1 VATRNS
7 GASLLRRGLA
17 LIALALC
24 GTAAADTPAPPVPGP
39 PPSAVFTSYVD
50 AAASGGG
57 GGRAAPS
64 PQLAVVL
71 VNGKERDTGIAIV
84 IDPTGKTL
92 VALDYLVAAL
102 GLPTRVTED
111 AYVVTTPL
119 GDARVPLAAVTEIQ
133 GYSYVDTD
141 TLSRAFA
148 SEIRFDSGEFAL
160 RIDTSWQNQDT
171 ETIPKGAKAPPQA
184 PADVLAPKLSLS
196 QWHAEVDYLRQGNGQ
211 GDAFTSTTDLGGALG
226 DGYWRLRYYDD
237 LENRRYVDSWSWVTG
252 SGNSRFLVGRQ
263 IVSLATLLPS
273 IYLTGAQAAYTN
285 RPNLMYGTAATN
297 GEIIAARFNAP
308 RTVNGKGPPGG
319 TAELRRDGQVIARQ
333 PIRLDGTFEFREQNL
348 NGGHVQI
355 AVFDRSNPQVPVR
368 IEEIYEQAS
377 DQALPA
383 GAYVHYAGI
392 GTTAN
397 PLDPELRNGR
407 TAGFYQWR
415 QGLTNSLTG
424 IAAVIDDGSERRS
437 TAGVV
442 WTSPWLGAW
451 ALSGATGTHGN
462 ASQLLG
468 NGARGE
474 FFWRAD
480 LRRDEAGFSSALSPA
495 REDYNAEAGIAF
507 ATSEVCRLVA
517 RHFDSPGQPSVDFI
531 KPAVAWQA
539 SRELSLSARP
549 DLDGRYAFYAAYL
562 PAPGWRL
569 GLTRYRTRTDLD
581 VDKQL
586 DGQHSLRGEF
596 SDDSQLGRR
605 AGVFAQGSTMGALP
619 IVWTAGLL
627 RGEHHTGYLLDGG
640 MEVYPGVSVH
650 AQAVDDPLLGSD
662 SLGFGNGPPNSPAS
676 TRLIELSVVVD
687 FAVTPSGLARGGY
700 RMGLNNSGGISG
712 AIRAADGP
720 IALTRLRGVG
730 VILDGLLRGE
740 VDANGRFLISDLTP
754 GVYALELDSEKLPL
768 EYQPIDRV
776 RRVQVKSGA
785 VTQLDFAIALRLGFA
800 GRITLDGNPAKTP
813 VEVSV
818 SNETGTVVATSK
830 ADAWGYYRVDGIAP
844 GRYSVAART
853 EAEHRGAEIH
863 IELKDRFLFGQN
875 LALELKP

>member
-1 VATRNS
+1 VATRDS
-7 GASLLRRGLA
+7 SAKIQRRGLA
-17 LIALALC
+17 LIALFLC
-24 GTAAADTPAPPVPGP
+24 GMAQADTPPSIPGSGP
-39 PPSAVFTSYVD
+39 NAVFTNYVD
-50 AAASGGG
+50 AASSSGGG

-102 GLPTRVTED
+102 GLPTRVSED

-119 GDARVPLAAVTEIQ
+119 GDARIALSMVTEIQ

-141 TLSRAFA
+141 TLSKAFA

-160 RIDTSWQNQDT
+160 RVDTSWQNPEADASA
-171 ETIPKGAKAPPQA
+171 KGAKAPPQA

-196 QWHAEVDYLRQGNGQ
+196 QWHAEVDYLRYGQ

-226 DGYWRLRYYDD
+226 DGYWRMRYYDD

-252 SGNSRFLVGRQ
+252 TGNSRFLVGRQ

-285 RPNLMYGTAATN
+285 RPNLMFGQAATN

-397 PLDPELRNGR
+397 PLDPGLRNGH

-415 QGLTNSLTG
+415 QGLTNSITG
-424 IAAVIDDGSERRS
+424 IAAVIDDGTERRS

-451 ALSGATGTHGN
+451 ALSEASGTKGN

-480 LRRDEAGFSSALSPA
+480 LRRDEAGFSSALSPR
-495 REDYNAEAGIAF
+495 REDYNAEAGIAY
-507 ATSEVCRLVA
+507 ATNLQTSLVA
-517 RHFDSPGQPSVDFI
+517 RHFSSPGQPSVDFI
-531 KPAVAWQA
+531 RPAVAWQA

-549 DLDGRYAFYAAYL
+549 DLDGRYAFYATYL

-605 AGVFAQGSTMGALP
+605 AGMFAQGSTMGALP

-650 AQAVDDPLLGSD
+650 AQAVDDPLLDSD
-662 SLGFGNGPPNSPAS
+662 SLMLGNAQPGSAVS
-676 TRLIELSVVVD
+676 SRLIELSVVVD

-720 IALTRLRGVG
+720 IDMARLRGVG

-740 VDANGRFLISDLTP
+740 VDANGRFLISDLTS

-813 VEVSV
+813 VDVLV
-818 SNETGTVVATSK
+818 RDETGNNVAKTK
-830 ADAWGYYRVDGIAP
+830 ADAWGYYRVDGITP
-844 GRYSVAART
+844 GRYTVSARA
-853 EAEHRGAEIH
+853 ESEHRGAEIH